1 MDEMAVQES
10 LDKLGSH
17 LIPIGRFSRVSRLS
31 VKTLRF
37 YDEMGL
43 LRPAAVDPHSG
54 YRYYNWDQ
62 LECAERIRLLRSL
75 DLPLKEVREILQ
87 EPDPAVV
94 QSLIDRHKRCIRE
107 QISRY
112 QRTLKALDGLNPNGS
127 PYQPVVKRLPAQYAL
142 VLRVR
147 SEMKNIESARAKAFA
162 QIAAFA
168 KRQKISLLGSKINFA
183 IECNATELDI
193 PWHSEDHDI
202 MDESRLTMNEV
213 GWLIEAPLAVKE
225 PFVVKEIPATKVVSV
240 MHLGPYEPLHLAHQ
254 AAISWAREQGFA
266 FADSGREFYL
276 TDADNCAEPN
286 EFRTE
291 VQYPIES

>member
-1 MDEMAVQES
+1 MNDVS
-10 LDKLGSH
+10 LEDSLARIGGQ
-17 LIPIGRFSRVSRLS
+17 LVPIGRFSRVSRLS

-54 YRYYNWDQ
+54 YRYYSWDQ
-62 LECAERIRLLRSL
+62 LEAAERIRVLRSL
-75 DLPLKEVREILQ
+75 DLPLEDVREILQ
-87 EPDPAVV
+87 EPDPSTG
-94 QSLIDRHKRCIRE
+94 QTLIERHKRRIRE

-112 QRTLKALDGLNPNGS
+112 QRTLQALEDLNPSGS

-147 SEMKNIESARAKAFA
+147 SEMRNIEAARAKAFA

-168 KRQKISLLGSKINFA
+168 DRQKISLLGCKVSFA
-183 IECNATELDI
+183 VECNATELDI

-202 MDESRLTMNEV
+202 MDETRLSMNEV
-213 GWLIEAPLAVKE
+213 GWLIEAPIAVKE
-225 PFVVKEIPATKVVSV
+225 PFMVREIPPTTVISV

-254 AAISWAREQGFA
+254 AAIGWARAQGFS
-266 FADSGREFYL
+266 FTDSGREFFL
-276 TDADNCAEPN
+276 VDSDDCADPN

-291 VQYPIES
+291 VQYPVD

>member
-1 MDEMAVQES
+1 MNALAVQES

-17 LIPIGRFSRVSRLS
+17 LVPIGRFSRVSRLS

-75 DLPLKEVREILQ
+75 DLPLEEVREILQ

-94 QSLIDRHKRCIRE
+94 QTLIERHKRRIRE

-112 QRTLKALDGLNPNGS
+112 QRTLKALDNLNPSGS

-147 SEMKNIESARAKAFA
+147 SEMKNIESARANAYA

-168 KRQKISLLGSKINFA
+168 KRQKIALLGSKINFA

-202 MDESRLTMNEV
+202 MDESRLSMNEV
-213 GWLIEAPLAVKE
+213 GWLIESPIAVKE

-254 AAISWAREQGFA
+254 AAIGWAREQGFT
-266 FADSGREFYL
+266 FTDSGREFYL
-276 TDADNCAEPN
+276 TDADDCADAN

-291 VQYPIES
+291 VQYPVE